1 MSFSLNPQMTF
12 WLGIAIVLCYLIYKY
27 GLEPI
32 MNEGQPIDPP
42 ANQESGGNIDAFFES
57 PSHGLGKV

>member
-1 MSFSLNPQMTF
+1 MTF